1 MIRLVKTSTA
11 ILPKRDV
18 WITDKLMRRW
28 STPLATREIQTSKQK
43 QKNYKPIRKVKIKL
57 SDNPKSW
64 QEYGETG
71 CLTHCPW
78 ECKIIQHFW

>member
-43 QKNYKPIRKVKIKL
+43 QKTTNLLEK
-57 SDNPKSW
+57 
-64 QEYGETG
+64 
-71 CLTHCPW
+71 
-78 ECKIIQHFW
+78 